1 MCVTHLLGV
10 YCDGVYLY
18 LHVMAHFVHNMGSL
32 GIVSMFVVH
41 FFNVCNII
49 MSCIFNILRFLS
61 KGSVCALYVLIDI
74 GPNPNCFFCSLTIL
88 SH

>member
-10 YCDGVYLY
+10 YCDGVFLY
-18 LHVMAHFVHNMGSL
+18 LHVMANFVYTWEVYCFDVYGTFLMSVIL
-32 GIVSMFVVH
+32 
-41 FFNVCNII
+41 
-49 MSCIFNILRFLS
+49 MSCIFKILRFLN

-74 GPNPNCFFCSLTIL
+74 ILIAFFCSLIIL